1 MTKQL
6 LAVVVVA
13 VVLSTVIGFTIGSS
27 TSPENAN
34 AATEQ
39 TEVVK
44 QLKRLNVQMAALNMK
59 TSALNS
65 KTGDTQTAEDPSSRH
80 PRGLEERAQDPLTC
94 KVVLRDLPC
103 AAGVQPV
110 LRGNALD
117 AFENVL
123 GMLEREQPL
132 ADG

>member
-65 KTGDTQTAEDPSSRH
+65 KTGDTQTAEGSV
-80 PRGLEERAQDPLTC
+80 RGLLTIICDYTAPINC
-94 KVVLRDLPC
+94 KPR
-103 AAGVQPV
+103 
-110 LRGNALD
+110 
-117 AFENVL
+117 
-123 GMLEREQPL
+123 
-132 ADG
+132 